1 MMDFCPFSGSAIFF
15 AAGAVPLKNGSLSAL
30 TWTAVDAVDAAD
42 AEAADRAAY
51 AA

>member
-15 AAGAVPLKNGSLSAL
+15 AAGAEPLKNGSQSAL

-42 AEAADRAAY
+42 AEAADRAAD